1 MHLTVQYCSGCNEL
15 FQLQPDIADCPLCGQ
30 DLVSADTISTIHDEI
45 TDREIYN
52 QPSDDSPDLC
62 EQLVGKDLSA
72 YHIESFAGRGGMA
85 WVFRATHRTL
95 QRPCAVKVLCPRL
108 AQRNKS
114 VIDQFLIEAR
124 AAASLVHPHI
134 VAVHNIS
141 YVDPYHLIEL
151 EYVDGKSLQKILKSK
166 GRLDPLEATEFM
178 VQMCHALGAAHGLG
192 MVHRDFKPANVLVSN
207 KGLAKLSDFGLAK
220 NLLSDKGD
228 PDRNRSSGTPYYM
241 APELFTG
248 AGASRQSDVYAVG
261 IAYYQLLTGDVPF
274 KDLKMPGLV
283 EKHATLPMPDP
294 RATVSAVPAGAVD
307 VLKRCLAKNPSD
319 RFADAVALHGELRA
333 VLGNLRDLRS
343 LVREA
348 FHGLTVELVESG
360 KSYAAKV
367 RLPHNRTQTVHIET
381 SSKGLNA
388 AGLVRIYSICC
399 PEEQSYYRR
408 ALELNSKIAHGSL
421 AIQEIDGKSCF
432 VMINSYP
439 RSTCD
444 PEEIRQSVLTIA
456 KWADEVER
464 TLNTKDSH

>member
-1 MHLTVQYCSGCNEL
+1 MPLTVQYCSGCNEL
-15 FQLQPDIADCPLCGQ
+15 FQLSQDATDCPLCGQ
-30 DLVSADTISTIHDEI
+30 DLVSADTISTIQDEI
-45 TDREIYN
+45 PNREIYN
-52 QPSDDSPDLC
+52 QPPDDSSGLC

-95 QRPCAVKVLCPRL
+95 QRPCAIKVLCPQL
-108 AQRNKS
+108 AQRSKS

-141 YVDPYHLIEL
+141 YVDPFHLIEL
-151 EYVDGKSLQKILKSK
+151 EYVDGESLQKILKSK

-178 VQMCHALGAAHGLG
+178 VQMCRALGAAHGQG

-220 NLLSDKGD
+220 NLLSEKGD
-228 PDRNRSSGTPYYM
+228 PQRNRSSGTPYYM
-241 APELFTG
+241 APELFKG
-248 AGASRQSDVYAVG
+248 AEASRQSDVYAVG

-274 KDLKMPGLV
+274 RDWKMAGLIH
-283 EKHATLPMPDP
+283 KHATLPIPDP
-294 RATVSAVPAGAVD
+294 RAAASSVPAGAVE
-307 VLKRCLAKNPSD
+307 VLNRCLAKNPAD
-319 RFADAVALHGELRA
+319 RFSDAVELHNELRT

-348 FHGLTVELVESG
+348 FHGSTVELVESAN
-360 KSYAAKV
+360 SYAAKV
-367 RLPHNRTQTVHIET
+367 RLPQNRTQTVHIET
-381 SSKGLNA
+381 TSKGLNA
-388 AGLVRIYSICC
+388 TGLVRIYSICC

-408 ALELNSKIAHGSL
+408 ALELNSTIAHGSL
-421 AIQEIDGKSCF
+421 AIQEINGKPCF

-464 TLNTKDSH
+464 TLGTKDAN